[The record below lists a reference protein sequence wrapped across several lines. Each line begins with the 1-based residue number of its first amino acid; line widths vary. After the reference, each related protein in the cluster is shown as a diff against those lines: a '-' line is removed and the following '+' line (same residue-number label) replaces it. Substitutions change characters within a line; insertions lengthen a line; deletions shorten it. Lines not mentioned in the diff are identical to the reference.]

1 MKMKRGIM
9 GRENNTLQRKQGKM
23 TIALRG
29 EGGPGKSKSD
39 IRPVI
44 LAGVIPGR
52 TALSNTSVL

>member
-1 MKMKRGIM
+1 M

-29 EGGPGKSKSD
+29 EEGPGKSKSD
-39 IRPVI
+39 IRPVM